1 MSGFGGEPDFA
12 SPPLA
17 VLAFDAWQS
26 SLTAV
31 TSFSGQTR
39 TPDQTVCRPS
49 SAPFCVTR
57 AETGA
62 MFVTTTE
69 PDPTPPS
76 LSLLALFT
84 RFLRFGFLAFGGPV
98 AQIAMIRRELVDEER
113 WISNAHFNRLL
124 AVLQVLPGPEAHE
137 LCVHLGMRARG
148 RIGGLLAGLG
158 FMLPGFIIM
167 LGIGWAY
174 VALSPVMGLLTGAFL
189 GVQAAVVAVIV
200 RAVHKI
206 GSHILEDRWLWV
218 VAIVAFGATLL
229 GVAFW
234 IALIAGGAGY
244 ACVKAGRHGLA
255 AVVAVAAV
263 VLAVGLHFYGR
274 HISRE
279 DIEVVSTT
287 GALPML
293 WTGLKAGLLTF
304 GGAYTAIP
312 YVRAD
317 TVGRG
322 QINDGQFLDGI
333 AFAGVIPAPLVIFCT
348 FVGFVVGGWIGAV
361 AMTVGVFLPAFA
373 FSMIFYERLEA
384 VVGDER
390 LHRVLAGIAAAV
402 VGIIAATS
410 VQLAWATLQRVPSV
424 PIALAIFLGAFAA
437 VWFWKSRYAIAV
449 VLIVSAMAGWAMF
462 TQ

>member
-1 MSGFGGEPDFA
+1 MTI
-12 SPPLA
+12 L
-17 VLAFDAWQS
+17 DAD
-26 SLTAV
+26 A
-31 TSFSGQTR
+31 
-39 TPDQTVCRPS
+39 
-49 SAPFCVTR
+49 
-57 AETGA
+57 
-62 MFVTTTE
+62 
-69 PDPTPPS
+69 TPPS
-76 LSLLALFT
+76 LSLQAIFT
-84 RFLRFGFLAFGGPV
+84 RFLRFGLLAFGGPV

-158 FMLPGFIIM
+158 FMLPGFVIM
-167 LGIGWAY
+167 LGIGWVY
-174 VALSPVMGLLTGAFL
+174 VALSPVMSILIGAFL

-218 VAIVAFGATLL
+218 VAILGFGATLL

-234 IALIAGGAGY
+234 IVLMGGGAAY
-244 ACVKAGRHGLA
+244 ALVKAGRHGLA
-255 AVVAVAAV
+255 AVVSIAALI
-263 VLAVGLHFYGR
+263 LALGLHLQGR
-274 HISRE
+274 HFSTGNV
-279 DIEVVSTT
+279 DVVSST

-322 QINDGQFLDGI
+322 QISDGEFLDGI
-333 AFAGVIPAPLVIFCT
+333 AFAGIIPAPLVIFCT
-348 FVGFVVGGWIGAV
+348 FVGFVVGGWVGAL

-390 LHRVLAGIAAAV
+390 LHRVLSGVAAAV

-410 VQLAWATLQRVPSV
+410 IQLGWATLQRVPSV
-424 PIALAIFLGAFAA
+424 PFAIAIFLGAFAA
-437 VWFWKSRYAIAV
+437 VWFWKSRYAVAL
-449 VLIVSAMAGWAMF
+449 VLTGAAIAGWLLF
-462 TQ
+462 RR